1 MYGGPVSYVSKL
13 LKVVA
18 LSTAEAEYA
27 AASYACREMAFIRGV
42 CQDLGSILVG
52 DLILAVDNEAAID
65 IAQNMGVTA
74 RNKHF
79 TDAIHYFRDQVDRQA
94 VTPVLRL

>member
-1 MYGGPVSYVSKL
+1 
-13 LKVVA
+13 
-18 LSTAEAEYA
+18 
-27 AASYACREMAFIRGV
+27 MAFIRGV
-42 CQDLGSILVG
+42 CQDLGATLVG

-79 TDAIHYFRDQVDRQA
+79 TDAIHYFRNQVDVRA
-94 VTPVLRL
+94 VTPVHVATDLQRADGFTKPLVKTKFIEWARWLVC